1 VEEAD
6 EERAEDREVEGV
18 EVSEAEV
25 VVDLIIEAAV
35 VEEEEVVVEE
45 EEVGEVSEEVEVDGI
60 DRSLTFSFV
69 LNGKKI
75 KMLTTDEAY
84 HPYWVLNSNYA
95 FYKFGI
101 KTEKCIIVK
110 ELKILK

>member
-1 VEEAD
+1 MEGAD
-6 EERAEDREVEGV
+6 EEGEEDREVEGV

-25 VVDLIIEAAV
+25 VVVDLIIEAAV
-35 VEEEEVVVEE
+35 VEGEAAVVVG

-60 DRSLTFSFV
+60 DSSLTFSIV

-75 KMLTTDEAY
+75 KMLTTDEVY

-95 FYKFGI
+95 FYKFRTT
-101 KTEKCIIVK
+101 KNSV
-110 ELKILK
+110 

>member
-1 VEEAD
+1 VEGVD

-25 VVDLIIEAAV
+25 VVDLIEAAV
-35 VEEEEVVVEE
+35 VEEGEVVAEE

-60 DRSLTFSFV
+60 DSSSTFSIV

-75 KMLTTDEAY
+75 KMLTTDE
-84 HPYWVLNSNYA
+84 VLSPIL
-95 FYKFGI
+95 GI
-101 KTEKCIIVK
+101 K
-110 ELKILK
+110 